1 MALSFYRPRPS
12 GGALAQVDR
21 PSAAMAPEALVAAA
35 AARAAF
41 QPIPFAPKGPA
52 PYRLDL
58 AAVLGQG
65 PVDAI
70 RAAGRMTFHSCGDTG
85 GIRDPKPQALVA
97 RGMERS
103 FADGTSRASFF
114 YHLGDVVYFMGQRSE
129 YFGQFYDA
137 YEHYPAPI
145 FALGGN
151 HDGQTGPGS
160 GRSLDGFEQNFCAA
174 PGTYTPEA
182 SDTGRMAMIQ
192 PYVYWCLDTPLA
204 YFIGLYT
211 NVPEGRGD
219 RRGAAGLVPRPDGRG
234 ADRQGAH
241 PGAAPP
247 DLFVR
252 RSPQRQRQHGS

>member
-103 FADGTSRASFF
+103 ITDGTSRASFF

-160 GRSLDGFEQNFCAA
+160 SRSPDGFEQNFCAA
-174 PGTYTPEA
+174 PGTYTPA
-182 SDTGRMAMIQ
+182 NGWR
-192 PYVYWCLDTPLA
+192 
-204 YFIGLYT
+204 
-211 NVPEGRGD
+211 
-219 RRGAAGLVPRPDGRG
+219 
-234 ADRQGAH
+234 
-241 PGAAPP
+241 
-247 DLFVR
+247 
-252 RSPQRQRQHGS
+252 